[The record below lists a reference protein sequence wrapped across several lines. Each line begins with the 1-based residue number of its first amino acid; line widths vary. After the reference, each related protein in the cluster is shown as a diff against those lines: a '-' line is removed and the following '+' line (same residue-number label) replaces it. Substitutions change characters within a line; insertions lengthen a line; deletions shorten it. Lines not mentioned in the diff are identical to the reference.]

1 MFKVDN
7 KDTRMTPMACSS
19 AFIVNFEQVNAGW
32 AVFYRTVGGG
42 EVGGV
47 RHSDGL
53 NARTANKNP
62 LTHLLQGNILF
73 NNKMTRESLDL
84 SLLFY
89 G

>member
-7 KDTRMTPMACSS
+7 KDTRTTPMACSS

-32 AVFYRTVGGG
+32 AVFYRTVGVGG
-42 EVGGV
+42 GVGGV

-73 NNKMTRESLDL
+73 NNKMTREPFSL
-84 SLLFY
+84 Y